1 MANKKTASPYK
12 KLLMLNV
19 AGLILLPILLL
30 KLSVIPERYKLL
42 VYWVAVAGL
51 ALAGYFGWRAAG
63 GDRSDHY
70 ENLGG
75 VFFLAGILFIT
86 ADMEL
91 LGERGLTVILAFV
104 FLALGGYYSWRSRI
118 QPSDG

>member
-12 KLLMLNV
+12 NLLILNV
-19 AGLILLPILLL
+19 AGLLLLPILLL
-30 KLSVIPERYKLL
+30 KLSVIPERYELL
-42 VYWVAVAGL
+42 VYWASLAGL

-63 GDRSDHY
+63 DRSDRY

-75 VFFLAGILFIT
+75 VFFVAGTLFIT

-91 LGERGLTVILAFV
+91 LGERGLTVILA
-104 FLALGGYYSWRSRI
+104 LILLGLGGYFSWRAGM
-118 QPSDG
+118 QPSEG